1 MDFLMRLS
9 AQHGVLVVFLAVLL
23 EQLGIPLPAY
33 PILLLSGSLAAHG
46 DLPWPDLLAA
56 AVAASVIA
64 DNVWYA
70 TGRRYGR
77 RVLGLLCRVSLTPD
91 SCVRQTEATF
101 IRRGA
106 VSLLVAKFVPGFATL
121 ATVLSGTMRISR
133 LSFVVYDTLG
143 ATLWAGAGL
152 ALGTLF
158 SSVIEDV
165 LRVLERF
172 GRWGVV
178 VLAVTLGLF
187 LLRKWWQRRSFS
199 RRLQVDRMTV
209 AELTAARDIGE
220 QMLIV
225 DARSSDAWPEGRIP
239 SSISIDK
246 NTSLQTLRDHPQ
258 DALIVV
264 YCACPNDASAIVVA
278 ESLRKD
284 GYSRV
289 RPLAGGIDAWLAAG
303 HPIERSST
311 QQWPDA
317 RVDTPFR

>member
-1 MDFLMRLS
+1 MRIG
-9 AQHGVLVVFLAVLL
+9 AEHGVLVVFLAVLL

-64 DNVWYA
+64 DNVWYV

-101 IRRGA
+101 VRRGA
-106 VSLLVAKFVPGFATL
+106 VSLLVAKFVPGFAVL
-121 ATVLSGTMRISR
+121 ATVLAGTMRISR
-133 LSFVVYDTLG
+133 LSFVIYDTLG
-143 ATLWAGAGL
+143 AALWAGAGL

-165 LRVLERF
+165 LRVLEQF
-172 GRWGVV
+172 GRWGVFF
-178 VLAVTLGLF
+178 LAMALGLF

-199 RRLQVDRMTV
+199 RRLQVERMSV
-209 AELTAARDIGE
+209 GELTAAQGTGE
-220 QMLIV
+220 PMLIV
-225 DARSSDAWPEGRIP
+225 DARPSAVWPEERIP
-239 SSISIDK
+239 SAISLDES
-246 NTSLQTLRDHPQ
+246 TSLLALRDHPR

-278 ESLRKD
+278 EKLRED

-303 HPIERSST
+303 LSVERSST
-311 QQWPDA
+311 RQRPDA
-317 RVDTPFR
+317 PGDTPFQMI

>member
-1 MDFLMRLS
+1 MRNMVLRSSSCPFSPSCSLPSRSVARSLHCSQCESDANDEDTVMDFLMRLS

-121 ATVLSGTMRISR
+121 ATVLSGT
-133 LSFVVYDTLG
+133 
-143 ATLWAGAGL
+143 
-152 ALGTLF
+152 
-158 SSVIEDV
+158 
-165 LRVLERF
+165 
-172 GRWGVV
+172 
-178 VLAVTLGLF
+178 
-187 LLRKWWQRRSFS
+187 
-199 RRLQVDRMTV
+199 
-209 AELTAARDIGE
+209 
-220 QMLIV
+220 
-225 DARSSDAWPEGRIP
+225 
-239 SSISIDK
+239 
-246 NTSLQTLRDHPQ
+246 
-258 DALIVV
+258 
-264 YCACPNDASAIVVA
+264 
-278 ESLRKD
+278 
-284 GYSRV
+284 
-289 RPLAGGIDAWLAAG
+289 
-303 HPIERSST
+303 
-311 QQWPDA
+311 
-317 RVDTPFR
+317 